1 MSAAA
6 AGVGLVID
14 FRVGVLRQRVGWIG
28 RSGWGRCCVGVS
40 RSRAYI
46 PARESTGGINRR
58 GSCTVDPV
66 LG

>member
-40 RSRAYI
+40 LVRARIYL
-46 PARESTGGINRR
+46 RESLQG
-58 GSCTVDPV
+58 V
-66 LG
+66 